1 MRTWRFILTTA
12 LSVVLLALPS
22 LHAGGVVVPDIGK
35 LHVLSIGIDRYLPES
50 GFLKLMF
57 SVADAVSIAQ
67 AFEKAGK
74 TAAFSGVDV
83 TLLRDSEATRAGIQS
98 AIRRIAD
105 ASKPEDVLVFFY
117 AGEGQAA
124 ELAGGQ
130 REFQFYVADTIRRSK
145 NNVLESALSSRDLSE
160 FLRLVPA
167 RKQLVILDSC
177 DSDSALESLHE
188 ALNADPDFTLR
199 ALNRQF
205 ALFGLEGTELERKEL
220 GHGVMTYALLKGL
233 EGEADADHDGVI
245 TEAELEGYL
254 TWKIPSINTKLLK
267 DESRVQLVS
276 RSTMRTLPLAVLDK
290 TKAPAMR
297 GSGLVADDK
306 ADAGSGSQGKDYY
319 LIFAGNQY
327 AHWDPLNNP
336 IYDAE
341 ILKQELDAN
350 YAYVPSDIVKNP
362 TKSQVRQA
370 LADLHSRKFSKQD
383 RLLIYFAGHGDF
395 DTVNSIGYLVSADT
409 KTAADD
415 IDRSSFT
422 SFSDLRDMID
432 HLPVEHILVVLDV
445 CYGGT
450 FDKTI
455 ADSRLRGEDD
465 KIDKQKLI
473 DRSMEGRSRMYLASG
488 GVRAV
493 NDGDPGRHSPF
504 ARSFLTILRHYG
516 EALGV
521 VNMDEIKAKMR
532 AMLQPTPR
540 AGPFYTQ
547 DVYADYVFIANSNA
561 RPVLD
566 PGLQ

>member
-1 MRTWRFILTTA
+1 MIRNRRFMTA
-12 LSVVLLALPS
+12 VGLSAALLALPF
-22 LHAGGVVVPDIGK
+22 LRAGFRREAVPK
-35 LHVLSIGIDRYLPES
+35 LHVLSIGIDRYGPES
-50 GFLKLMF
+50 GLPNLDFA
-57 SVADAVSIAQ
+57 VTDAVSVAQ
-67 AFEKAGK
+67 AFEKAGM
-74 TAAFSGVDV
+74 TAAFSGVEV
-83 TLLRDSEATRAGIQS
+83 TLLRDSAATRAGIQS

-105 ASKPEDVLVFFY
+105 ASQPEDVLLFFY
-117 AGEGQAA
+117 AGTGQAVK
-124 ELAGGQ
+124 LAGGQ
-130 REFQFYVADTIRRSK
+130 REFQFATAGTIFRPK
-145 NNVLESALSSRDLSE
+145 TNVFESALSSRDLSD
-160 FLRLVPA
+160 FLKLVPA
-167 RKQLVILDSC
+167 SKQLVILDSC

-199 ALNRQF
+199 AVDRQF
-205 ALFGLEGTELERKEL
+205 ALFGLEGKELEVPQL

-254 TWKIPSINTKLLK
+254 TWKIPSINAQLLNGA
-267 DESRVQLVS
+267 SQVQLVS
-276 RSTMRTLPLAVLDK
+276 RSTMRTLPLKVVDK
-290 TKAPAMR
+290 TKASAMR
-297 GSGLVADDK
+297 GGGLVADDK
-306 ADAGSGSQGKDYY
+306 TEASSGSQGKDYY
-319 LIFAGNQY
+319 LIFAGDQY

-350 YAYVPSDIVKNP
+350 YGYMPSDIAKNP
-362 TKSQVRQA
+362 TKEQVYTA
-370 LADLHSRKFSKQD
+370 LADLQNRKFSKQD

-395 DTVNSIGYLVSADT
+395 SKTGIGYLISADT
-409 KTAADD
+409 KIAADD
-415 IDRSSFT
+415 VARSSFT
-422 SFSDLRDMID
+422 SFSELRDMID

-450 FDKTI
+450 FDKAI
-455 ADSRLRGEDD
+455 ADSRLRGDD
-465 KIDKQKLI
+465 PIDKQKLI

-516 EALGV
+516 GSLGV
-521 VNMDEIKAKMR
+521 VNMDEIKASMRKM
-532 AMLQPTPR
+532 LDPTPR

-561 RPVLD
+561 RPVHD
-566 PGLQ
+566 PSLQ